1 MMAIMQPAL
10 VAGHPIA
17 PVLSGVKGNNTKSTP
32 EGVDIINPRQVMMM
46 AIMPSSPV
54 GWSSSSPG
62 FTGVKDKSTS
72 PPWKGG
78 RQ

>member
-1 MMAIMQPAL
+1 MQPAL

-46 AIMPSSPV
+46 AIMPSS
-54 GWSSSSPG
+54 SPG